1 MTRKS
6 MGLASLLVVATLA
19 AAAVF
24 GGMAMPDAIRLPTH
38 WGINGEPDA
47 FADKWTALLLPVGL
61 TAGVSLLFYF
71 LPSLE
76 PRREGLARSQGLYLW
91 GWLAI
96 LMIGAVIQLALL
108 STGLGW
114 GIPVNQLIFGA
125 IGVMLVLIGNQLGKS
140 RSMYLVGI
148 RTPWTLASE
157 EVWIKTHR
165 LGGKL
170 MVAGGAIMVAA
181 ALLPLPSGV
190 LATILIG
197 VVAVAAGVP
206 ILYSFLLWRREK
218 AAAQSSGY
226 RSTIE

>member
-6 MGLASLLVVATLA
+6 VGLAALLVVATLA
-19 AAAVF
+19 ATAVI
-24 GGMAMPDAIRLPTH
+24 GGMAMPDGIRLPTH

-47 FADKWTALLLPVGL
+47 FADKWAALLMPVAL

-91 GWLAI
+91 GWVAI
-96 LMIGAVIQLALL
+96 LMIGAAIQLALL

-114 GIPVNQLIFGA
+114 GIPVNHLIVGA
-125 IGVMLVLIGNQLGKS
+125 IGVMLVLTGNQLGKS
-140 RSMYLVGI
+140 RSMYLIGL

-165 LGGKL
+165 LCGKL
-170 MVAGGAIMVAA
+170 MVLGGIAMMIA
-181 ALLPLPSGV
+181 ALLPLPPGV
-190 LATILIG
+190 LA
-197 VVAVAAGVP
+197 
-206 ILYSFLLWRREK
+206 R
-218 AAAQSSGY
+218 SGLP
-226 RSTIE
+226 